1 MAYCKVAASRAC
13 NAALSYSEKR
23 QGQERDGVVKS
34 GVNCDVDN
42 AKTEMR
48 SVRESWQKNTGVQA
62 HILIQSFKGNEISPE
77 QANEAGQEL
86 ALKIAPDH
94 QAAVFTHVDAD
105 GGNVHNH
112 IVINSVNPE
121 NGKKLESHNLLKNT
135 RTASDEICR
144 ERGLSIIR
152 ERSAELRYTQAEQ
165 GLNKRGIDS
174 WKDEIREIVDDAK
187 KQARTPED
195 FSQHLKKYGI
205 SMTERGKDKKITYQH
220 PNGRKVRASRLGADY
235 ERSAIDKALRL
246 DQEHVQQELPKT
258 LDGVQKEY
266 KKRIESI
273 TKPEI
278 EAARKITERKHIA
291 ERAEHAKLVEQYKHQ
306 QVKSIKPPSHTRSGG
321 RGGMER

>member
-13 NAALSYSEKR
+13 NAALSYGEKR

-34 GVNCDVDN
+34 GVNCDIDN

-62 HILIQSFKGNEISPE
+62 HVLIQSFKGNEISPE

-135 RTASDEICR
+135 RTASDEICK

-152 ERSAELRYTQAEQ
+152 ERSAELRYTQ
-165 GLNKRGIDS
+165 S
-174 WKDEIREIVDDAK
+174 
-187 KQARTPED
+187 RT
-195 FSQHLKKYGI
+195 
-205 SMTERGKDKKITYQH
+205 
-220 PNGRKVRASRLGADY
+220 RL
-235 ERSAIDKALRL
+235 E
-246 DQEHVQQELPKT
+246 
-258 LDGVQKEY
+258 
-266 KKRIESI
+266 
-273 TKPEI
+273 
-278 EAARKITERKHIA
+278 
-291 ERAEHAKLVEQYKHQ
+291 
-306 QVKSIKPPSHTRSGG
+306 
-321 RGGMER
+321 